1 MLDVGWWLLDVSLRV
16 TPCHLPSSRTTHHA
30 PPSPSGLGCWMSDV
44 GCWMFPFPPLPAA
57 CPLYALRITH
67 YALRLPLPWLSSP
80 FRIPH
85 SALALRWLLGGL
97 GVSANTLAP
106 PNQCNSS
113 KHVASMFLGCSLL
126 APGLP
131 LLSFPRPTPNAPPP
145 PPDYSLQTPE
155 ALPRLQHP
163 SIRIWHQKMPAADSS
178 RFGLHPRMAPASTQ
192 PAATRLGQ
200 LLPQQSRQS
209 DPCQVG
215 LICRR
220 RAPAP
225 SAPDGAT

>member
-1 MLDVGWWLLDVSLRV
+1 MVVVGCFPPPHSLPPPLFTHHTPRTTIPFWPWMLDVGCWLLDV
-16 TPCHLPSSRTTHHA
+16 
-30 PPSPSGLGCWMSDV
+30 
-44 GCWMFPFPPLPAA
+44 PFPPTPSRLPS
-57 CPLYALRITH
+57 LRITH

-106 PNQCNSS
+106 PKQCNSS